1 MSYHIM
7 NKILSTIRNYGSI
20 ALSLFCLAVFT
31 GCMSGDYDIPSDEE
45 LLNSVGN
52 PSITERHLM
61 TIAEL
66 KTMYADQMAASG
78 AVKQITEDLQLK
90 ATVTGNDISG
100 NIYQEIALQDSTGAI
115 IVGVSA
121 SALYGQVAIGSE
133 VLIDLQDLY
142 IGNYRMQPQIGALY
156 NGTIGRMSRYTWQ
169 RHFRLTGKSNVI
181 EPEVFADGGS
191 ATKWNLDKDA
201 GKLGV
206 IKNVKFSGVGAS
218 TTYANPEAGAGSVSL
233 YFQGYDRTVMMYNSN
248 YADFA
253 ADKVP
258 TGKVNVTGI
267 VKRYNNSWEFIIRT
281 IDDVQEVE

>member
-1 MSYHIM
+1 M
-7 NKILSTIRNYGSI
+7 NKILSTIRSYGFLV
-20 ALSLFCLAVFT
+20 LSLLWAATLT
-31 GCMSGDYDIPSDEE
+31 GCMNGDYSTPSDED
-45 LLNSVGN
+45 LINSVGN
-52 PSITERHLM
+52 PSIKERHLV

-66 KTMYADQMAASG
+66 KEMYAEQMATSG
-78 AVKQITEDLQLK
+78 AVKQITEDMQLK

-121 SALYGQVAIGSE
+121 SALYGQVALGAE
-133 VLIDLQDLY
+133 VLVDLQDLY

-169 RHFRLTGKSNVI
+169 QHFRLTGKTNVI
-181 EPEVFADGGS
+181 EPEVFADGGA
-191 ATKWNLDKDA
+191 ATTWDLDTDA
-201 GKLGV
+201 AKLGV

-218 TTYANPEAGAGSVSL
+218 TTYADPEAGAGSVSL

-258 TGKVNVTGI
+258 TGTVNVTGI
-267 VKRYNNSWEFIIRT
+267 VKRYNNSWEFIVRT
-281 IDDVQEVE
+281 INDVQEVE